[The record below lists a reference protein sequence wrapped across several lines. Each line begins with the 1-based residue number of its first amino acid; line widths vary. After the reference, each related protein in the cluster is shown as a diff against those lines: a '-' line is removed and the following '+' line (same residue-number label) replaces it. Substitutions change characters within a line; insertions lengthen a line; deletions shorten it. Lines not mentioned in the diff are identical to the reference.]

1 MRGALEV
8 IVLFCLVS
16 VLPSVVRADA
26 LIDKAISA
34 YEDAD
39 FQTALDAFSEAAA
52 RGDLSTEELLQL
64 FEMRALVSHALND
77 DVGMMQ
83 DLRRLAAVRPT
94 YRLGRLSPPPVH
106 AAFNEALNANG
117 SLGAE
122 LRIEER
128 TVDGVPTM
136 VASVVRAPEGL
147 VGRVDLQCLVR
158 SGNKPILRT
167 SQGVQTELTLSK
179 PGDHDGCQAT
189 ARTKQG
195 TALLSA
201 TIEASHAASASEI
214 FERPQY
220 QARTDRPRTKKKWP
234 WYVAAAAV
242 AVTGGVVAGVVLS
255 KRSKD
260 SQPQLGGVTV
270 SW

>member
-1 MRGALEV
+1 MRVRLEV
-8 IVLFCLVS
+8 VVLFCLFS
-16 VLPSVVRADA
+16 VPPSVVRADP
-26 LIDKAISA
+26 LIDQAISA

-39 FQTALDAFSEAAA
+39 FQAALDAFNEAAA
-52 RGDLSTEELLQL
+52 NGDLSIEELLQL

-77 DVGMMQ
+77 DAGMME

-94 YRLGRLSPPPVH
+94 YRLGRLSPPPMH
-106 AAFNEALNANG
+106 NAFNEALKANG

-128 TVDGVPTM
+128 TMHGGPSI
-136 VASVVRAPEGL
+136 VASVVRAPQGL

-158 SGNKPILRT
+158 SGHKPVLRT
-167 SQGVQTELTLSK
+167 SEGVQTELALPK

-189 ARTKQG
+189 ARTQQG
-195 TALLSA
+195 TILLSA
-201 TIEASHAASASEI
+201 SIEGSNAKSASEI
-214 FERPQY
+214 FEMPEY
-220 QARTDRPRTKKKWP
+220 QAQTDRSRKKKKWP

-242 AVTGGVVAGVVLS
+242 AVTAGVVTGVVLS

-260 SQPQLGGVTV
+260 SQATPGGVAV
-270 SW
+270 NW

>member
-1 MRGALEV
+1 MRVALEV

-16 VLPSVVRADA
+16 VLPSVVKADA

-39 FQTALDAFSEAAA
+39 FQTALDTFNEAAA
-52 RGDLSTEELLQL
+52 KGDLSTDELLEL

-77 DVGMMQ
+77 EAGMME

-122 LRIEER
+122 LTIEER
-128 TVDGVPTM
+128 TVDGAPTM

-158 SGNKPILRT
+158 SSNKPVLGT

-179 PGDHDGCQAT
+179 SGDHDGCQAT
-189 ARTKQG
+189 ARTQQG
-195 TALLSA
+195 TVLLS
-201 TIEASHAASASEI
+201 TSIEGSHVASASEI
-214 FERPQY
+214 FETPEY
-220 QARTDRPRTKKKWP
+220 QARTDRPRKKKKWP

-242 AVTGGVVAGVVLS
+242 AVTGGVVTGVVLS

-260 SQPQLGGVTV
+260 SQPTLGGVTV
-270 SW
+270 NW